1 MDDRVYKKHVSRI
14 SMYTQIFC
22 MPTSTVL
29 VALRQGG
36 LIIPCGFLQIVNS
49 DPPVP
54 SPVIIKMPQV
64 LQNQLIE
71 DWKRITEQGKVR
83 ATPRN
88 PKP

>member
-1 MDDRVYKKHVSRI
+1 
-14 SMYTQIFC
+14 MYTHMFC
-22 MPTSTVL
+22 MPTYAVL

-36 LIIPCGFLQIVNS
+36 LILPRGPLQIVNS

-83 ATPRN
+83 AAPRN